1 MDKIIITVAILLAS
15 TAAAAQTGTVGPST
29 IPGETREQKLA
40 WIAGQLRAADTNG
53 DEKIALTEWTEAGGK
68 TGSFAQLDTNR
79 DDILT
84 NQELRS
90 NARKLKAFADFQAAA
105 PH

>member
-1 MDKIIITVAILLAS
+1 MILILAALLAA
-15 TAAAAQTGTVGPST
+15 TADEPRVGPAT

-40 WIAGQLRAADTNG
+40 YIRDQLRKADSNG
-53 DEKIALTEWTEAGGK
+53 DEKISKDEWLAAGGQK
-68 TGSFAQLDTNR
+68 AGFERLDTNR

-84 NQELRS
+84 LQELRS
-90 NARKLKAFADFQAAA
+90 NSRKLKAFEDWQAAA